1 MPKVTELVCSE
12 LEFKPRCAQPP
23 SQTLCFLSCT
33 LLSGCEW
40 QRWGAVTRNDAS
52 HPNLGRL
59 TEPHPGTSCPSLFRL
74 SHPRRGPGIP
84 AVPLDFRP
92 RRALSTPGRGSCGSG
107 QRGWVSSVRQVLAE
121 SQETCSLILA
131 LLELPE
137 GQCPGQLSQVLVPPL
152 PRTSGVTQG
161 GLRNLSESILSSN

>member
-1 MPKVTELVCSE
+1 MSWSSSPGVHNLPAK
-12 LEFKPRCAQPP
+12 RCASSPA
-23 SQTLCFLSCT
+23 LCCRGV
-33 LLSGCEW
+33 SG
-40 QRWGAVTRNDAS
+40 RDGGAVTRNDVS

-59 TEPHPGTSCPSLFRL
+59 TEPHSGTSCPSLFRL

-107 QRGWVSSVRQVLAE
+107 QRGWVSGVRQALAE